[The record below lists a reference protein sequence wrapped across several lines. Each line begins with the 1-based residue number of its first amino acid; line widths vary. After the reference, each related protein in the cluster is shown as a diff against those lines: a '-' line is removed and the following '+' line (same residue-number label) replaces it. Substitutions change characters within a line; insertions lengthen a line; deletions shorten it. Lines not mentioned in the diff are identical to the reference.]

1 MADTFLRLPLREQAE
16 ILNGLAPELGR
27 AAVVLEKD
35 VWVCWV
41 LQQLFQMPGRLP
53 MAFKGGTSLS
63 KVFDAINRFS
73 EDVDVTLD
81 YRGFDSDIDPFDA
94 RTSRSQIRKP
104 MPTASRAIGMTWRCS
119 QTMTSDARRWRIVRC
134 SLTW

>member
-1 MADTFLRLPLREQAE
+1 MTAMTTAMTS
-16 ILNGLAPELGR
+16 ILNGLTPELGR
-27 AAVVLEKD
+27 AAIVLEKD

-73 EDVDVTLD
+73 EDVDRWTIAGSTPTSTLSMPG
-81 YRGFDSDIDPFDA
+81 RPG
-94 RTSRSQIRKP
+94 RRSGNSA
-104 MPTASRAIGMTWRCS
+104 TH
-119 QTMTSDARRWRIVRC
+119 
-134 SLTW
+134 